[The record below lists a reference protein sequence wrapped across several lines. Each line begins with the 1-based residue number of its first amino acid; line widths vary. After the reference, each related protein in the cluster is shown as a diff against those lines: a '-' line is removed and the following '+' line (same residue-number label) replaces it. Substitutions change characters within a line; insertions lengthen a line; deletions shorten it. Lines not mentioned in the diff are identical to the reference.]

1 MGQSEAQQLL
11 KRNMDQEEQTA
22 KLAESTSEQ
31 LLRKA
36 MKEEGQ
42 QPEEGLMEKAKD
54 KLTGQ

>member
-1 MGQSEAQQLL
+1 M
-11 KRNMDQEEQTA
+11 
-22 KLAESTSEQ
+22 Q

-42 QPEEGLMEKAKD
+42 QPEEGLVEKAKD